1 MFQGPLPL
9 RVLVVFEACNHQWVF
24 TFLNAFVEATLS
36 VVRSQFDL
44 KKNLWLHLK
53 IFHVIFQ
60 LNLICLDSSDGWA
73 SIKHNLV
80 WSMMIKLM
88 CVALILQGFAITDS
102 GIQLI
107 SSIISEILGI
117 ECAVMM
123 GANLAGEVASE
134 QFCESTI
141 GEKLFSIVD

>member
-1 MFQGPLPL
+1 
-9 RVLVVFEACNHQWVF
+9 
-24 TFLNAFVEATLS
+24 
-36 VVRSQFDL
+36 
-44 KKNLWLHLK
+44 
-53 IFHVIFQ
+53 
-60 LNLICLDSSDGWA
+60 
-73 SIKHNLV
+73 
-80 WSMMIKLM
+80 MMIKLM